1 MSQILASVYDYIEET
16 GKKEGSLFLDEINCV
31 SETLAPAM
39 LQFLQYKT
47 FGKHEVPEG
56 WIIATAGNPKL
67 WFETLTK
74 DQQLGIATKCQEF
87 VTLQQEMTEW
97 RKSLTQ
103 EETERLK
110 EHMHTLSNQDNIR
123 KVKIMQH
130 LMNIARRVQ
139 Q

>member
-1 MSQILASVYDYIEET
+1 MKRFFIAAFVALFAFACAESTPKVSVEEQFDVFNARMSEILAVVDID
-16 GKKEGSLFLDEINCV
+16 G
-31 SETLAPAM
+31 
-39 LQFLQYKT
+39 
-47 FGKHEVPEG
+47 
-56 WIIATAGNPKL
+56 IATAGNPKL

-74 DQQLGIATKCQEF
+74 EQQLGVATKCQEF

-110 EHMHTLSNQDNIR
+110 EHMRTLSNQDNMR
-123 KVKIMQH
+123 KVNIMQQ

>member
-1 MSQILASVYDYIEET
+1 MKRFFIAAFVALFAFACAESTPKVSVEEQFDVFNARMSEILAVVDVD
-16 GKKEGSLFLDEINCV
+16 G
-31 SETLAPAM
+31 
-39 LQFLQYKT
+39 
-47 FGKHEVPEG
+47 
-56 WIIATAGNPKL
+56 IATAGNPKL

-74 DQQLGIATKCQEF
+74 EQQLGIATKCQEF

-110 EHMHTLSNQDNIR
+110 EHMRTLSNQDNMR
-123 KVKIMQH
+123 KVNIMQQ

>member
-1 MSQILASVYDYIEET
+1 MKRFFIAAFVALFAFACAESTPKVSVEEQFDAFNARMSEILAVVDVD
-16 GKKEGSLFLDEINCV
+16 G
-31 SETLAPAM
+31 
-39 LQFLQYKT
+39 
-47 FGKHEVPEG
+47 
-56 WIIATAGNPKL
+56 IATAGNPKL
-67 WFETLTK
+67 WFGTLTK

-87 VTLQQEMTEW
+87 VALQQEMTEW

-110 EHMHTLSNQDNIR
+110 EHMRTLSNQDNMR
-123 KVKIMQH
+123 KVNIMQQ

>member
-1 MSQILASVYDYIEET
+1 MKRFFIAAFVALFAFACAESTPKVSVEEQFDVFNARMSEILAVVDVD
-16 GKKEGSLFLDEINCV
+16 G
-31 SETLAPAM
+31 
-39 LQFLQYKT
+39 
-47 FGKHEVPEG
+47 
-56 WIIATAGNPKL
+56 IATAGNPKL

-74 DQQLGIATKCQEF
+74 EQQLGIATKCQEF
-87 VTLQQEMTEW
+87 VALQQEMTEW

-110 EHMHTLSNQDNIR
+110 EHMRTLSNQDNMR
-123 KVKIMQH
+123 KVNIMQQ

>member
-1 MSQILASVYDYIEET
+1 MKRFFIAAFVALFAFACAESTPKVSVEAQFDVFNARMSEILAVVDVD
-16 GKKEGSLFLDEINCV
+16 G
-31 SETLAPAM
+31 
-39 LQFLQYKT
+39 
-47 FGKHEVPEG
+47 
-56 WIIATAGNPKL
+56 IATAGNPKL

-74 DQQLGIATKCQEF
+74 EQQLGVATKCQEF

-110 EHMHTLSNQDNIR
+110 EHMHTLSNQDNMR
-123 KVKIMQH
+123 KVNIMQQ

>member
-1 MSQILASVYDYIEET
+1 MKRFFIAAFVALFAFACAESTPKVSVEEQFDVFNARMSEILAVVDVD
-16 GKKEGSLFLDEINCV
+16 G
-31 SETLAPAM
+31 
-39 LQFLQYKT
+39 
-47 FGKHEVPEG
+47 
-56 WIIATAGNPKL
+56 IATAGNPKL

-74 DQQLGIATKCQEF
+74 EQQLGVATKCQEF

-110 EHMHTLSNQDNIR
+110 EHMRTLSNQDNMR
-123 KVKIMQH
+123 KVNIMQQ
-130 LMNIARRVQ
+130 LMNISRRVQ

>member
-1 MSQILASVYDYIEET
+1 MKRFFIAAFVALFAFACAESTPKVSVEEQFDAFNARMSEILAVVDVD
-16 GKKEGSLFLDEINCV
+16 G
-31 SETLAPAM
+31 
-39 LQFLQYKT
+39 
-47 FGKHEVPEG
+47 
-56 WIIATAGNPKL
+56 IATAGNPKL

-74 DQQLGIATKCQEF
+74 EQQLGVATKCQEF
-87 VTLQQEMTEW
+87 VALQQEMTEW

-110 EHMHTLSNQDNIR
+110 EHMHTLSSQDNMR
-123 KVKIMQH
+123 KVNIMQQ

>member
-1 MSQILASVYDYIEET
+1 MKRFFIAAFVALFAFACAESTPKVSVEEQFDVFNARMSEILAVVDID
-16 GKKEGSLFLDEINCV
+16 G
-31 SETLAPAM
+31 
-39 LQFLQYKT
+39 
-47 FGKHEVPEG
+47 
-56 WIIATAGNPKL
+56 IATAGNPKL

-74 DQQLGIATKCQEF
+74 EQQLEVATKCQEF

-110 EHMHTLSNQDNIR
+110 EHMRTLSNQDNMR
-123 KVKIMQH
+123 KVNIMQQ
-130 LMNIARRVQ
+130 LMNISRRVQ

>member
-1 MSQILASVYDYIEET
+1 MKRFFIAAFVALFAFACAESTPKVSVEEQFDAFNARMSEILAVVDID
-16 GKKEGSLFLDEINCV
+16 G
-31 SETLAPAM
+31 
-39 LQFLQYKT
+39 
-47 FGKHEVPEG
+47 
-56 WIIATAGNPKL
+56 IATAGNPKL

-74 DQQLGIATKCQEF
+74 EQQLGIATKCQEF

-110 EHMHTLSNQDNIR
+110 EHMRTLSNQDNMR
-123 KVKIMQH
+123 KVNIMQQ

>member
-1 MSQILASVYDYIEET
+1 MKRFFIAAFVALFAFACAESTPKVSVEEQFDVFNARMSEILAVVDID
-16 GKKEGSLFLDEINCV
+16 G
-31 SETLAPAM
+31 
-39 LQFLQYKT
+39 
-47 FGKHEVPEG
+47 
-56 WIIATAGNPKL
+56 IATAGNPKL

-74 DQQLGIATKCQEF
+74 EQQLGIATKCQEF

-110 EHMHTLSNQDNIR
+110 EHMRTLSNQDNMR
-123 KVKIMQH
+123 KVNIMQQ
-130 LMNIARRVQ
+130 LMNISRRVQ

>member
-1 MSQILASVYDYIEET
+1 MKRFFIAAFVALFAFACAESTPKVSVEEQFDVFNARMSEILAVVDVD
-16 GKKEGSLFLDEINCV
+16 G
-31 SETLAPAM
+31 
-39 LQFLQYKT
+39 
-47 FGKHEVPEG
+47 
-56 WIIATAGNPKL
+56 IATAGNPKL

-74 DQQLGIATKCQEF
+74 EQQLGIATKCQEF

-110 EHMHTLSNQDNIR
+110 EHMRTLSNQDNMR
-123 KVKIMQH
+123 KVNIMQQ
-130 LMNIARRVQ
+130 LMNISRRVQ

>member
-1 MSQILASVYDYIEET
+1 MKRFFIAAFVALFAFACAESTPKVSVEEQFDVFNARMSEILAVVDVD
-16 GKKEGSLFLDEINCV
+16 G
-31 SETLAPAM
+31 
-39 LQFLQYKT
+39 
-47 FGKHEVPEG
+47 
-56 WIIATAGNPKL
+56 IATAGNPKL

-74 DQQLGIATKCQEF
+74 EQQMGIATKCQEF

-110 EHMHTLSNQDNIR
+110 EHMRTLSNQDNMR
-123 KVKIMQH
+123 KVNIMQQ

>member
-1 MSQILASVYDYIEET
+1 MKRFFIAAFVALFAFACAESTPKVSVEEQFDVFNARMSEILAVVDVD
-16 GKKEGSLFLDEINCV
+16 G
-31 SETLAPAM
+31 
-39 LQFLQYKT
+39 
-47 FGKHEVPEG
+47 
-56 WIIATAGNPKL
+56 IATAGNPKL

-74 DQQLGIATKCQEF
+74 EQQLGVATKCQEF

-110 EHMHTLSNQDNIR
+110 EHMRTLSNQDNMR
-123 KVKIMQH
+123 KVNIMQQ

-139 Q
+139 

>member
-1 MSQILASVYDYIEET
+1 MKRFFIAAFVALFAFACAESTPKVSVEEQFDVFNARMSEILAVVDVD
-16 GKKEGSLFLDEINCV
+16 G
-31 SETLAPAM
+31 
-39 LQFLQYKT
+39 
-47 FGKHEVPEG
+47 
-56 WIIATAGNPKL
+56 IATAGNPKL

-74 DQQLGIATKCQEF
+74 EQQLGVATKCQEF

-110 EHMHTLSNQDNIR
+110 EHMRTLSNQDNMR
-123 KVKIMQH
+123 KVNIMQQ

>member
-1 MSQILASVYDYIEET
+1 MKRFFIAAFVALFAFACAESTPKVSVEEQFDVFNARMSEILAVVDVD
-16 GKKEGSLFLDEINCV
+16 G
-31 SETLAPAM
+31 
-39 LQFLQYKT
+39 
-47 FGKHEVPEG
+47 
-56 WIIATAGNPKL
+56 IATAGNPKL

-110 EHMHTLSNQDNIR
+110 EHMRTLSNQDNMR
-123 KVKIMQH
+123 KVNIMQQ